1 MGPVSGAWEDAE
13 FCQRAELYLTGKF
26 GPKYFEEATDE
37 SLRAIIEQIKTK
49 LSSEINSLC
58 DKNTET
64 IVELTDDCSH
74 HLREDEMT
82 QFREHLNTLSATTKA
97 EVQMLARGIGHGQ
110 DGSR

>member
-1 MGPVSGAWEDAE
+1 M
-13 FCQRAELYLTGKF
+13 TGKF
-26 GPKYFEEATDE
+26 GSKYFEEATDE

-74 HLREDEMT
+74 HLQEDEMT
-82 QFREHLNTLSATTKA
+82 QFWEHLNTLSATTKA